1 MAVKYFTI
9 EKISKGLYKEKG
21 SKFISIAYPVTN
33 ENQIKE
39 IIDLVKKEY
48 HDARHHCYA
57 WRLGSDYKKYRY
69 NDDGEPSSTAGKP
82 IFGQIQSFN
91 LTDILIIVV
100 RYFGGTKLGVSGL
113 IKAYKEAAADAINN
127 NSIIEKTVKQTFR
140 LEFNYDNTNIVM
152 RNLKADYI
160 DVINQEFNETCILDF
175 DVSIDKSDEIINKL
189 NKIQNIKINKIK

>member
-1 MAVKYFTI
+1 MAVKYSTI
-9 EKISKGLYKEKG
+9 EKKSQGLYKEKG
-21 SKFISIAYPVTN
+21 SKFISIAVSVTT
-33 ENQIKE
+33 EEQIKNTLE
-39 IIDLVKKEY
+39 QIKKEY

-127 NSIIEKTVKQTFR
+127 NIIIEKTVKSKYR

-152 RNLKADYI
+152 RNLKNNSI
-160 DVINQEFNETCILDF
+160 EIINQEFNESCILDF
-175 DVSIDKSDEIINKL
+175 TVDIDKIDEIINKL
-189 NKIQNIKINKIK
+189 NKIQNLKILKL